1 MGLLDRLRVVD
12 FSEDIAGP
20 YCTKLLADAGADVV
34 KVERA
39 TGDPLR
45 RWSASGA
52 ELGSGDGALF
62 QYVNGSKRSVT
73 GEPGDPEVGRLLA
86 GADIVVESGRLSE
99 ADLVG
104 IRESGGGLTV
114 VSISPF
120 GRRGPWAERPATEFT
135 LQALC
140 GSTANRGTRE
150 REPLHAGG
158 RLGEWI
164 GGVYGAVGALAGL
177 RTARSSGVGE
187 HVDVSLLEC
196 MAITM
201 GGYGS
206 LNISMSGKPAPRPP
220 RSVETPSIEPTAD
233 GYVGFCTVTA
243 QQFQDFLV
251 LIDRADLLD
260 DPDLSSMAGRQQRRD
275 EFLEQV
281 WAWTTQRRTE
291 EIVELASLLRIPVA
305 PIGTPTTITELDQF
319 AERGVYHRSPSGA
332 FVQPRPPYQVDGRP
346 VELVNPAPGLG
357 EHAGTVAW
365 PPRKPP
371 TSDPDPAG
379 AGLPLAGIR
388 VVDFTAFWAGPAA
401 TQMLAA
407 LGAEVIKVESIQRP
421 DGMRFTSSKAPGD
434 DHWWEWS
441 AVFQAVN
448 VNKQGITL
456 DLSQAEGRKL
466 VFDLISRSDAVVE
479 NFSPRVLDNFGIT
492 WDAIHELN
500 QRTIMVRM
508 PAFGLNGPW
517 RDRTGFAQTME
528 QASGMA
534 WMTGFAE
541 GPPIIPR
548 GACDPLAGM
557 HATFALMAA
566 LEERERSG
574 LGHLLEVTMVEAALN
589 VAAEVVI
596 EHSAYGASLSRDG
609 NRGPVSAPQGLYPCR
624 GDEQWLALAV
634 ATDRQWAELRA
645 VLGDPEWA
653 RAGDLAHAAGRRL
666 AHDLIDK
673 HLSSWCATR
682 DVDDTVE
689 QLVARGVPA
698 ARVVEGEHVLENVQ
712 LRARRFPEH
721 FDHRIL
727 GRRELHGVPFRLSS
741 HPGPWFTRPSPTL
754 GEDNAAVL
762 HGLLGLSEQQFERLT
777 LESVIGNRPVG
788 T

>member
-1 MGLLDRLRVVD
+1 MGLLDGLRVVD

-34 KVERA
+34 KVERPS
-39 TGDPLR
+39 GDPFR

-52 ELGSGDGALF
+52 DLGGGDGAVF
-62 QYVNGSKRSVT
+62 QYLNGAKRSVV
-73 GEPGDPEVGRLLA
+73 GEAGDPDVEAILA
-86 GADIVVESGRLSE
+86 GADILVESGRLSD
-99 ADLVG
+99 ADLSR
-104 IRESGGGLTV
+104 IRGAFESLTV

-120 GRRGPWAERPATEFT
+120 GRHGPWADRPATEFT

-140 GSTANRGTRE
+140 GSTANRGTTD

-164 GGVYGAVGALAGL
+164 GGVYGAVGAIAGL
-177 RTARSSGVGE
+177 RTSRASGTGE
-187 HVDVSLLEC
+187 YVDVALLEC

-201 GGYGS
+201 GGYGTV
-206 LNISMSGKPAPRPP
+206 NVSMSGQPPKRPP

-233 GYVGFCTVTA
+233 GYVGFCTVTG

-251 LIDRADLLD
+251 LIDRVDLQD
-260 DPDLSSMAGRQQRRD
+260 DPGLSSMVGRQARRD

-281 WAWTTQRRTE
+281 WAWTTQRTTE

-305 PIGTPTTITELDQF
+305 PIGTPETITQLDQF
-319 AERGVYHRSPSGA
+319 AVRGVYDVNPTGG
-332 FVQPRPPYQVDGRP
+332 FLQPRPPYQVDGHP
-346 VELVNPAPGLG
+346 VALVTPSPALG
-357 EHAGTVAW
+357 EHDGTVTW
-365 PPRKPP
+365 PRRQASPEH
-371 TSDPDPAG
+371 SPAR
-379 AGLPLAGIR
+379 LPLSGIR
-388 VVDFTAFWAGPAA
+388 IVDFTAFWAGPAA

-407 LGAEVIKVESIQRP
+407 LGAEVIKIESIQRP
-421 DGMRFTSSKAPGD
+421 DGMRFTSSKPPSE

-448 VNKQGITL
+448 VNKQGVTL

-492 WDAIHELN
+492 WEAIHQLN
-500 QRTIMVRM
+500 ERTIMVRM

-566 LEERERSG
+566 LEERGRSG
-574 LGHLLEVTMVEAALN
+574 QGHLLEVTMVEAALN

-596 EHSAYGASLSRDG
+596 EHSAYGVSLARDG
-609 NRGPVSAPQGLYPCR
+609 NRGPVSAPQGLYPCQ
-624 GDEQWLALAV
+624 GFEQWLALAV
-634 ATDRQWAELRA
+634 ATNEQWAELRV

-653 RAGDLAHAAGRRL
+653 RDPELDDVSGRRI

-673 HLSSWCATR
+673 HLSSWCAGR
-682 DVDDTVE
+682 DVEEVVE
-689 QLVARGVPA
+689 MLVGRGIPA
-698 ARVVEGEHVLENVQ
+698 AKVIEGVDVLTNVQ
-712 LRARRFPEH
+712 LRDRHFPEH

-727 GRRELHGVPFRLSS
+727 GHHELHGVPFQLSS
-741 HPGPWFTRPSPTL
+741 HSGPWFTHPSPTL
-754 GEDNAAVL
+754 GEHNAAIL
-762 HGLLGLSEQQFERLT
+762 HGLLGLSEQRFERLT